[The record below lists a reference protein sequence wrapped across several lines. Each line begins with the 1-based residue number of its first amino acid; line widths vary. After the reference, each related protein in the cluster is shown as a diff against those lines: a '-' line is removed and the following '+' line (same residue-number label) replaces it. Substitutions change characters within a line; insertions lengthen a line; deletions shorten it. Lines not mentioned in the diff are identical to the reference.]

1 MPSSSL
7 AATLPGSTASA
18 ASESPLVD
26 EQDPLALVAF
36 VGGKPETHE
45 RFGGGTGAAVLFALF
60 AHKQQHPRAA
70 GGVVDVALAGGGGR
84 GGGALA
90 FPVEQRR
97 AEGDVAVA
105 GGGGEEGFS
114 GGPCGS
120 RHWSLCLA
128 ITARINSS
136 WL

>member
-1 MPSSSL
+1 MPSNSL

-36 VGGKPETHE
+36 VGGKPQTAK
-45 RFGGGTGAAVLFALF
+45 RFGGG
-60 AHKQQHPRAA
+60 
-70 GGVVDVALAGGGGR
+70 GG

-128 ITARINSS
+128 ITARLISS